1 VQKPSEKIAEEPMT
15 WNRGILVVEDEEAI
29 ASLVAFHIEQEGWE
43 PVVVAE
49 GQRALSLLKKTLP
62 AAVVLDLMLPDMDG
76 IDILRHIRETPASKL
91 LPVLIL
97 TARGEEADRVLGLEV
112 GADDY
117 LAKPF
122 SPREL
127 ILRLRKLIEGRG
139 ADAQLPL
146 VRFGILE
153 VDESRFRVKV
163 GEDPIEISATEMRL
177 LTELLHNRGKV
188 LSRDRLL
195 QKAWGFMP
203 NVTQRTIDTH
213 VKRLRQKLGP
223 AASYIETIR
232 GVGYRWVEEAPGAPT
247 EVPEPRAKSEV
258 PRKGAR
264 TSRGS
269 TKKP

>member
-1 VQKPSEKIAEEPMT
+1 M
-15 WNRGILVVEDEEAI
+15 
-29 ASLVAFHIEQEGWE
+29 
-43 PVVVAE
+43 
-49 GQRALSLLKKTLP
+49 
-62 AAVVLDLMLPDMDG
+62 
-76 IDILRHIRETPASKL
+76 
-91 LPVLIL
+91 LIL

-213 VKRLRQKLGP
+213 VKRLRQKLGILP
-223 AASYIETIR
+223 VYKMIDTCASEFDSYVPYFYSTYEEENESVVSDRKKIVVLGHTPIM
-232 GVGYRWVEEAPGAPT
+232 VLMAYRIM
-247 EVPEPRAKSEV
+247 
-258 PRKGAR
+258 
-264 TSRGS
+264 
-269 TKKP
+269 